1 MIEKSKNNYYPKLS
15 QKLSDKTTS
24 HKSHWSILKTFI
36 NDKKIP
42 CIPPVCH
49 DNKFVTDFR
58 EKAELSRICFAEQ
71 CSLSTKNS
79 ELPNNSS
86 FLTEKRL
93 SNVLISNDT
102 MMKILNNLN
111 SINFHDHDMKMLKL
125 WDPSLCKP
133 LSIIFKLN
141 MISYGMEKASVVLMH
156 LKNDKLCTKNYH
168 PVSLLLTCSKLFD
181 RLIQQILQ
189 FFKWK

>member
-1 MIEKSKNNYYPKLS
+1 MIPKTPRPLGLGLSVGSGFFFWGDFFPKTINQFEALQDKLGFLIEKSKNNYYPNLF

-24 HKSHWSILKTFI
+24 HKTHWSILKTFI
-36 NDKKIP
+36 NDKKIS
-42 CIPPVCH
+42 CIPSVCH

-58 EKAELSRICFAEQ
+58 EKAELFRICFAEQ

-79 ELPNNSS
+79 ELPNNLS

-102 MMKILNNLN
+102 VMKILNNPN

-125 WDPSLCKP
+125 
-133 LSIIFKLN
+133 
-141 MISYGMEKASVVLMH
+141 
-156 LKNDKLCTKNYH
+156 
-168 PVSLLLTCSKLFD
+168 
-181 RLIQQILQ
+181 
-189 FFKWK
+189 